1 MKNLIIIAIAATSVF
16 GIVSCSEEK
25 SPQSFDEYRNYVM
38 ERRNNPD
45 AYMNKDWT
53 EIEREYD
60 EQRLKA
66 EKDMKDW
73 SDEMKA
79 EYASLQS
86 EWESLKAEANAE
98 KERMTQSTGNTTLY
112 GSLLPEGISSDLSN
126 VTAANILNVHEHFVD
141 YTSAKKD
148 EMSREEWDQ
157 TEILWERLG
166 TRKNELEKEISG
178 SDNLKIAEQKVRYG
192 SIKAT
197 NRPTAKAEENSDAK
211 K

>member
-1 MKNLIIIAIAATSVF
+1 MKNLIIIATIATASF
-16 GIVSCSEEK
+16 GIVACSEKK

-38 ERRNNPD
+38 EHRNNPD
-45 AYMNKDWT
+45 SYMNKDWM
-53 EIEREYD
+53 EIEKEYD
-60 EQRLKA
+60 EQRVKA

-73 SDEMKA
+73 SDEMKT

-98 KERMTQSTGNTTLY
+98 KERMSQSSGNTTLY
-112 GSLLPEGISSDLSN
+112 GSLLPEGINSELSN
-126 VTAANILNVHEHFVD
+126 VTASNILNVHEYFVN
-141 YTSAKKD
+141 YTSSKKD
-148 EMSREEWDQ
+148 EMTREEWDQ

-178 SDNLKIAEQKVRYG
+178 SDNMKIAEQKVRYG
-192 SIKAT
+192 AIKAT
-197 NRPTAKAEENSDAK
+197 NRPTAKADENSDAK